1 MNKTHEN
8 DQFYGSTGST
18 VPGRDWCQC
27 SGACMCGRTV
37 AARVQTTKQPWSVA
51 KGKWLPMGPNFGPH
65 IYPQL
70 QSPVPDLLSQAL
82 QKNYFV
88 CSSIPPSFNI
98 GKSGRGRV
106 WKWAMGE
113 LSVACDSMS
122 DGCVFWRNW
131 YCGQKLPFWVFKHW
145 NRITPKFW
153 VAKECSNKL
162 VGTQFLSG

>member
-1 MNKTHEN
+1 MTSFAGPPGPRSIGTPFLRILSHKHFYKHLKTLKTRFFLE
-8 DQFYGSTGST
+8 DELEPELFARLRTWSFFFSSFPQSPRFG

-27 SGACMCGRTV
+27 SGACMCGRTL

-106 WKWAMGE
+106 WKWARG
-113 LSVACDSMS
+113 SWA
-122 DGCVFWRNW
+122 
-131 YCGQKLPFWVFKHW
+131 
-145 NRITPKFW
+145 
-153 VAKECSNKL
+153 
-162 VGTQFLSG
+162 